1 MASATASLALT
12 CAFLCSYA
20 YDKDRLEPSSFR
32 PKCNYL
38 WKWPVVHRSLSDWK
52 RFGCADSDVQVLFAY
67 RESDRTAFVAF
78 RGTDSWKDALLDA
91 AVVKK
96 TLPFMRDTDPDA
108 RVHAGFLSQYRAA
121 VDAVKEY
128 LARHADRSRT
138 LVTGHSLGG
147 AVATLCAALLRDELG
162 EARCRCYVF
171 GCPRVGNSAF
181 VSRVDE
187 LLDLRR
193 FVVGYDPVAN
203 IPTRVRWRHAGK
215 RVWYINGT
223 RVRSRQGDPWT
234 NAVNLPNL
242 FCVQDHEMAGYIDSV
257 AGDVLCGLDDA
268 DSEADQPSGAEG
280 VGGDGVGG
288 EGGEGSS
295 WWSVSANGI
304 YMTGLAAVGIIL
316 AWRG

>member
-1 MASATASLALT
+1 MAAPPASLALT

-20 YDKDRLEPSSFR
+20 YDKDRVEPSAFR

-38 WKWPVVHRSLSDWK
+38 WKWPAVHRALSDWK
-52 RFGCADSDVQVLFAY
+52 RFSCADSDVQVLFAY

-78 RGTDSWKDALLDA
+78 RGTDSWKDALVDA
-91 AVVKK
+91 AVLKK
-96 TLPFMRDTDPDA
+96 TLPFMQDTDPDA
-108 RVHAGFLSQYRAA
+108 RVHAGFFAQYRAA
-121 VDAVKEY
+121 VDAVNEY
-128 LARHADRSRT
+128 LARHPHRSRT
-138 LVTGHSLGG
+138 IVTGHSLGG
-147 AVATLCAALLRDELG
+147 AVATLCAALLKDELG
-162 EARCRCYVF
+162 EGRCRCYVF

-223 RVRSRQGDPWT
+223 RVSAEQGDPWS
-234 NAVNLPNL
+234 NVVSLPNL
-242 FCVQDHEMAGYIDSV
+242 FCVQDHEIAGYIDSV
-257 AGDVLCGLDDA
+257 AGDVLCGPDDEICA
-268 DSEADQPSGAEG
+268 NKPDSGSGNDRTNGGGGPSWLSA
-280 VGGDGVGG
+280 
-288 EGGEGSS
+288 
-295 WWSVSANGI
+295 SVNGI
-304 YMTGLAAVGIIL
+304 YMTGLAALGIIL